1 MVKQTLERF
10 GIALG
15 LGVGIFVV
23 VQLIPTLISA
33 DNSNEVVSGVVLLI
47 FVFVLIYSVGIDFYN
62 FFIKGKK

>member
-15 LGVGIFVV
+15 LGVGIFVL

-33 DNSNEVVSGVVLLI
+33 DNSNEVVAGVVLLI
-47 FVFVLIYSVGIDFYN
+47 FVFVLIYSVGVDFYN
-62 FFIKGKK
+62 SVIKGKK